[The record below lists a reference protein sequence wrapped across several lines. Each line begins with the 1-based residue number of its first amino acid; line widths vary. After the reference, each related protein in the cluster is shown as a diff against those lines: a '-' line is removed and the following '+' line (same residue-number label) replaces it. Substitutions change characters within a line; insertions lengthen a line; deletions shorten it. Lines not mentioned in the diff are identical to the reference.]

1 MGGKRLEKYYC
12 YKKQLFC
19 GSEREIRGMVELAEN
34 IHTVRELLKSGNQG
48 TVQCLF
54 KSTPNLYILWN
65 IPKNVSDNLWIAIYM
80 ITEFTGTTL
89 LSVSILCI
97 HCISIYYIY
106 CNCIDGIHLIFFVIQ
121 VYLKKVWL
129 SPLHQ
134 KVIVQRLLALADFYI
149 VSSFST
155 QL

>member
-54 KSTPNLYILWN
+54 KNTPNLYILWN
-65 IPKNVSDNLWIAIYM
+65 ISIKVSDNLWTALYM
-80 ITEFTGTTL
+80 IVIFTEFTGTTL
-89 LSVSILCI
+89 LSVSFFHVFTVFAFTVFIVTL
-97 HCISIYYIY
+97 
-106 CNCIDGIHLIFFVIQ
+106 LTEFTWFIFGSFW
-121 VYLKKVWL
+121 YLKKYD
-129 SPLHQ
+129 
-134 KVIVQRLLALADFYI
+134 LLPHI
-149 VSSFST
+149 KRC
-155 QL
+155 